1 MTRQTRTVAYLRV
14 STDVQVE
21 QGQGLDVQRDAIKA
35 WAKRRGH
42 RIVGWY
48 TDEGVSGSNG
58 IEGRD
63 GLADA
68 LTALADG
75 DAEALVVAK
84 LDRLARSLTV
94 QEGTLAKAWDLG
106 AAVYAVDLGLVAQ
119 DDPDDPM
126 RTAMR
131 QMVGVFAQ
139 LERGMIAARMRA
151 GKARKRDAGEWTGTR
166 VPYGQRRI
174 ERGKLAPDPA
184 EAAVLDRIVALRD
197 GGASYRQIV
206 AALDADGITTRKG
219 TRWNPNGVRTVYLR
233 VTGRAQGRAA

>member
-1 MTRQTRTVAYLRV
+1 MTSQTRTVAYLRV

-21 QGQGLDVQRDAIKA
+21 HGQGLDVQRDAIKA
-35 WAKRRGH
+35 WAKRNGH
-42 RIVGWY
+42 RIVAWH

-58 IEGRD
+58 VDHRR
-63 GLADA
+63 GLLDA
-68 LTALADG
+68 LNALEDHR
-75 DAEALVVAK
+75 AEALVVAK

-94 QEGTLAKAWDLG
+94 QEGTLARAWELG
-106 AAVYAVDLGLVAQ
+106 ADVYAVDLGLVPE

-126 RTAMR
+126 RTALR

-139 LERGMIAARMRA
+139 LERGMIGARLRA
-151 GKARKRDAGEWTGTR
+151 GKAHKRDAGEWTGTR

-174 ERGKLAPDPA
+174 ERGQLAPDPA
-184 EAAVLDRIVALRD
+184 EAAVIERIVALRD

-219 TRWNPNGVRTVYLR
+219 TRWNPNGIRTVYLR
-233 VTGRAQGRAA
+233 VTGQRAA